1 MDERSIDEFESL
13 FESAIRPSVEIEPV
27 EWTRILVSL
36 DGSDRADAATAVAL
50 HLAQRVKVPV
60 RFLSTLRMWQGE
72 DQAATKKTLQE
83 WLDAALRKASDAGV
97 QASGITVH
105 GHPGDAIVTEA
116 ESEPCSLLIA
126 PTPYGEEDLSD
137 RTTLG
142 VTVDYLLTKLEVPM
156 LLIKEI
162 LDNPEQVFAQILMYI
177 PGSFEIGPHFSIPF
191 GMVETSGQLEL
202 LHVVEE
208 ADIRRVAQA
217 LEITPDIDSGKSE
230 SIERSIEAHMEH
242 LLGEAVKEVRNE
254 SYTCQSVVEV
264 GNPIERVALNLLRAK
279 NTLLVVDSETRSD
292 VPIEAEAYSIVKQIA
307 GVPILVL

>member
-36 DGSDRADAATAVAL
+36 DGSNRMGTATAVAL

-72 DQAATKKTLQE
+72 DEATSKKTLQE
-83 WLDAALRKASDAGV
+83 WLDVALRKASDVGV

-105 GHPGDAIVTEA
+105 GHPGDAIVTEV

-126 PTPYGEEDLSD
+126 PTPHGEDDLLD

-142 VTVDYLLTKLEVPM
+142 VTVDHLLTKLEVPM
-156 LLIKEI
+156 LLIKEA
-162 LDNPEQVFAQILMYI
+162 LDNPEQVFAQILMYV

-191 GMVETSGQLEL
+191 GMVEASGQLEL
-202 LHVVEE
+202 LHVVDE

-217 LEITPDIDSGKSE
+217 LEITPDVDSSKSE
-230 SIERSIEAHMEH
+230 SIERSVEAHMEH
-242 LLGEAVKEVRNE
+242 LLGEAVEEVRNE
-254 SYTCQSVVEV
+254 SYTCRSVVEI
-264 GNPIERVALNLLRAK
+264 GNPIERVALNLLRGK

-292 VPIEAEAYSIVKQIA
+292 VPIEAEAYSIIKQIA